1 MRKIFWITFII
12 GLSLVFLKHFL
23 RIKKDENKSLDIFAI
38 LLGVIFGFFG
48 DK

>member
-12 GLSLVFLKHFL
+12 GLSLVLIKHFL
-23 RIKKDENKSLDIFAI
+23 GIKKDENKGLDIFAI